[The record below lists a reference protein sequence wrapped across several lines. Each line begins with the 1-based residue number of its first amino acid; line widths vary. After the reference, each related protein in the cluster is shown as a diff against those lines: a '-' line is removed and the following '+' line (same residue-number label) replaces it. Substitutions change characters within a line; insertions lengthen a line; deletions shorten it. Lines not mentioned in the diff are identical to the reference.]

1 MNTEVNPYSIT
12 WTKMMSPL
20 KEWWIGKP
28 PGLFTIFFKTSK
40 WYLKFMHFKQLF

>member
-12 WTKMMSPL
+12 WTKMMPPL

-28 PGLFTIFFKTSK
+28 PGLFTIFFNTNVTQGKE
-40 WYLKFMHFKQLF
+40 LVIFL